1 MNTAKVFNILLSCW
15 GLFMTSCGGS
25 PHSHSSQDSLVN
37 SKPSLAKKAVVIAKS
52 GLTLR
57 NKPQESYFTTT
68 LLPYNTIV
76 DVLEQ
81 TDQIETHQGIM
92 GKWYKVS
99 YQNKQGYAFGGYLK
113 IGTELSPLQATA
125 PIEKIFDTDM
135 QGVIQRALVNIKGG
149 LMLRKLPGT
158 ASESLLMIPQDEEVG
173 ILNFLKNTEVV
184 EAQWGSWCKVR
195 FRTQEGYLFSGFLTF
210 TSAKVVN
217 ASGAGMRANAAYD
230 SKMLLRVEQ
239 GKEVFIVNRREPLK
253 KASIGGVSGVW
264 YQVKYQRKQGYIF
277 SPDLKIEGY

>member
-1 MNTAKVFNILLSCW
+1 
-15 GLFMTSCGGS
+15 MTSCGGS
-25 PHSHSSQDSLVN
+25 STTHSTQDSLVN
-37 SKPSLAKKAVVIAKS
+37 NKTSIAKKAVVIAKS

-57 NKPQESYFTTT
+57 NRPQESYFTTI

-81 TDQIETHQGIM
+81 TDQIETHQGVM
-92 GKWYKVS
+92 GKWCKVS

-135 QGVIQRALVNIKGG
+135 QGVTQRALVNVKGG

-158 ASESLLMIPQDEEVG
+158 ASESLVMIPQGEEVG
-173 ILNFLKNTEVV
+173 ILTFLKNTEVV

-195 FRTQEGYLFSGFLTF
+195 FRAHEGYLFSGFLTF
-210 TSAKVVN
+210 TLAKVVN
-217 ASGAGMRANAAYD
+217 PVGASLRAKAAYD

-239 GKEVFIVNRREPLK
+239 GREVFIVNRQEPLK
-253 KASIGGVSGVW
+253 QAYVGGVSGVW